1 MNPTTGSEAIRRP
14 IVCPVSPRRVRKGAG
29 EGIKNRLPDRSPTA
43 VRRTGLDQKSPA
55 LTPSALLRRRAYV
68 VMDIFSLIRRAK
80 LGTTRTRRSIGGFRR
95 IIDANPWSWEPFP
108 GLFLGSI
115 AASLT

>member
-1 MNPTTGSEAIRRP
+1 MAAWEARAAA
-14 IVCPVSPRRVRKGAG
+14 AG
-29 EGIKNRLPDRSPTA
+29 GKRASA
-43 VRRTGLDQKSPA
+43 FATGLDQKSPA

>member
-14 IVCPVSPRRVRKGAG
+14 IVCPVSPSGVRKGAG

-68 VMDIFSLIRRAK
+68 VMEIFSLIQ
-80 LGTTRTRRSIGGFRR
+80 RT
-95 IIDANPWSWEPFP
+95 EPSHIEALMP
-108 GLFLGSI
+108 P
-115 AASLT
+115 A